1 MSIKAA
7 ICFVAGVVAGSAAT
21 FFAVK
26 GYFEKEK
33 SKAIAEAWKD
43 ANEHYKRAAAAKEK
57 AEKNRKEKERAIQ
70 KEEES
75 DQLQTEEKQVDIKT
89 IKKNARKAVRS
100 YRRNI
105 FSDPPRERDIR
116 LFEGEEAEEGPDNVE
131 EEEAPIGPSE
141 GLREDPYVISA
152 DEFANENR
160 YWDKVTIYVYSDGA
174 VIDENERSVDDI
186 ENLIGK
192 ENYEKLTEL
201 ADDGGTVLIRNEM
214 RSTDYEILI
223 MEEPYIPDTIPV
235 RDD

>member
-7 ICFVAGVVAGSAAT
+7 LYFAAGVVVGSAAT

-26 GYFEKEK
+26 GYFEKER
-33 SKAIAEAWKD
+33 SKAIEEAWID
-43 ANEHYKRAAAAKEK
+43 AKKQYEKAAAAKEK
-57 AEKNRKEKERAIQ
+57 AEKNRKEKELAIQ
-70 KEEES
+70 KEEPE
-75 DQLQTEEKQVDIKT
+75 QPKAEEKQVDIKT

-116 LFEGEEAEEGPDNVE
+116 LFEGEETEEGSDDVE
-131 EEEAPIGPSE
+131 EEEAPVGPSE

-192 ENYEKLTEL
+192 ENFEKLAEL